1 MKKQIITIL
10 AIFLANLVFSQKL
23 YVQGYFVN
31 NNGEKTECL
40 IDNKDWESSPNEI
53 YYKLT
58 ENSNILKI
66 NIDSIALFEL
76 PGYSKYKCQLVQ
88 IDKSSEDITNL
99 SAEKNPVWQ
108 TEKLALKVLSEGKA
122 ALYMYGN
129 KDITRFFYEVNDSG
143 IRQLVYKSYRTTNA
157 NGTMFVATNNNFRQ
171 QLFAEVNNPTYKYD
185 LSKLNYEEK
194 ELKNYFEQYNAQF
207 ETTKTSTTKEKVKR
221 DSFKAAVMVGIN
233 HSSLSVINI
242 SDSRYSK
249 EFEPAISP
257 MFGAEFEFI
266 LPFSNNKWSLVLQ
279 PVYNS
284 RVFVKTLFE
293 PHPQNGQQTD
303 SEFSYQ
309 GVDIPLGV
317 RYRYSVNNKLKINA
331 TGYLTNGML
340 SWSNASVRVYYM
352 DFNVST
358 VSTQSYGLG
367 IGADYKN
374 LGLELK
380 YTGGQNFLKKYT
392 VWYSNFTVISLG
404 IKYRL
409 VDLKTNR

>member
-1 MKKQIITIL
+1 MKKQIVTIL
-10 AIFLANLVFSQKL
+10 SIFLVNFVFSQKL
-23 YVQGYFVN
+23 FIQGYFVD

-40 IDNKDWESSPNEI
+40 IDNKDWESSPQEI

-58 ENSNILKI
+58 ENSEILKI
-66 NIDSIALFEL
+66 NIDSISLFEL

-108 TEKLALKVLSEGKA
+108 TEKLALKVLSEGRTE
-122 ALYMYGN
+122 LYVYNN
-129 KDITRFFYEVNDSG
+129 KDITRFFYEVDNSG
-143 IRQLVYKSYRTTNA
+143 IKQLIYKSYRATNE
-157 NGTMFVATNNNFRQ
+157 NGTNFVGTNNNFRQ
-171 QLFAEVNNPTYKYD
+171 QLFVEVNNPGYKYD

-207 ETTKTSTTKEKVKR
+207 ETTDGSTTKEKVKR
-221 DSFKAAVMVGIN
+221 DSFKAAIMVGIN

-257 MFGAEFEFI
+257 MFGAEFEFV
-266 LPFSNNKWSLVLQ
+266 LPFFNDKWSFVLQ

-284 RVFVKTLFE
+284 KTSVKTQSELD
-293 PHPQNGQQTD
+293 PHGHQLD
-303 SEFSYQ
+303 SEYSYQ
-309 GVDIPLGV
+309 GIDIPLGI
-317 RYRYSVNNKLKINA
+317 RYRYSVSNKLKFNA

-340 SWSNASVRVYYM
+340 SWSNTTIRVYHNNF
-352 DFNVST
+352 DIST
-358 VSTQSYGLG
+358 VSSQIYGFGL
-367 IGADYKN
+367 GADYNN
-374 LGLELK
+374 LGVELK

-392 VWYSNFTVISLG
+392 VWNSEFNVFSLAF
-404 IKYRL
+404 KYRL

>member
-1 MKKQIITIL
+1 MKKQIVTIL
-10 AIFLANLVFSQKL
+10 SIFLVNFVFSQKL
-23 YVQGYFVN
+23 FIQGYFVD

-40 IDNKDWESSPNEI
+40 IDNKDWESSPKEI

-58 ENSNILKI
+58 ENSEILKI
-66 NIDSIALFEL
+66 NIDSISLFEL

-108 TEKLALKVLSEGKA
+108 TEKLALKVLSEGRTE
-122 ALYMYGN
+122 LYVYNN
-129 KDITRFFYEVNDSG
+129 KDITRFFYEVDNSG
-143 IRQLVYKSYRTTNA
+143 IKQLIYKSYRATNE
-157 NGTMFVATNNNFRQ
+157 NGTNFVGTNNNFRQ
-171 QLFAEVNNPTYKYD
+171 QLFVEVNNPGYKYD

-207 ETTKTSTTKEKVKR
+207 ETTDGSTTKEKVKR
-221 DSFKAAVMVGIN
+221 DSFKAAIMVGIN

-257 MFGAEFEFI
+257 MFGAEFEFV
-266 LPFSNNKWSLVLQ
+266 LPFFNDKWSFVLQ

-284 RVFVKTLFE
+284 KTSVKTQSELD
-293 PHPQNGQQTD
+293 PHGHQLD
-303 SEFSYQ
+303 SEYSYQ
-309 GVDIPLGV
+309 GIDIPLGI
-317 RYRYSVNNKLKINA
+317 RYRYSVSNKLKFNA

-340 SWSNASVRVYYM
+340 SWSNTTIRVYHNNF
-352 DFNVST
+352 DIST
-358 VSTQSYGLG
+358 VSSQIYGFGL
-367 IGADYKN
+367 GADYNN
-374 LGLELK
+374 LGVELK

-392 VWYSNFTVISLG
+392 VWNSEFNVFSLAF
-404 IKYRL
+404 KYRL